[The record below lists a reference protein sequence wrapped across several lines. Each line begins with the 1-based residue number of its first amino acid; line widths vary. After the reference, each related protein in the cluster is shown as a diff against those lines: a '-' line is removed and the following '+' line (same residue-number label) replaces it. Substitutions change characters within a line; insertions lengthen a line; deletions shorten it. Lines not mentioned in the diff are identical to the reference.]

1 MAEYT
6 GKRIVPRHCGAWDQ
20 KKNYEMLTIVRH
32 EESGNSYIS
41 RRDVPAGTA
50 LTDTAYWML
59 HSVYSQQIADAE
71 RHLAE
76 AAEDVRSRIAASE
89 EKVAGELAD
98 TEKTVEQKTTAAEN
112 LTNANKAELNRR
124 MDGLDVRLNANVTAS
139 TESSADYAAEVV
151 DARVDEAGKEHGS
164 LGDCIRSVDKGKADK
179 AFAYG
184 LPFSY
189 PSAVNI
195 NTKEHQVEFPGN
207 FIFLTSTSN
216 YLIEKAKPVPYDPA
230 AVLTYLCYRIRDNTF
245 VTYEWYD
252 RVGEDEVVVF
262 VVVGANPVHS
272 YGRFPFLVDGVQP
285 LDNGTV
291 AGSHLANSAVNEAK
305 MADGAV
311 TEKKLAD
318 SSVTSRKLKF
328 DAVMEMPMC
337 LPVTQYTWSG
347 SFELMENGA
356 YHYYKTADETGYK
369 GGGFS
374 VPKAERFRKLYIDM
388 NYQADE
394 TMHFYVIASPLVEL
408 GTIPPTDGERKN
420 IRLEIPKGTLDK
432 KGHNENILRIAF
444 TSERVFNLYINSV
457 KVRYVD
463 TGAEY
468 FGEDYEAVK
477 EYAYGLPFS
486 YQGPVNINT
495 AEHRVEFPGNFLIL
509 SSRRKTFFS
518 PEPVPYNPDAALTY
532 ICYNISEEKLVTH
545 DWYDDTTECEVVV
558 FVVDP
563 KSPARSYGRLPF
575 LVDGLQPFGGGTV
588 AGSSLKDGSVTEGK
602 LAAGLTPW
610 KGKKVLFMGDS
621 ITALGT
627 GDRGWPKY
635 FNEIIQPSA
644 FVNTAVASARWCDYN
659 DTVYDG
665 NPVFN
670 GPDSNHNNVMGNQV
684 EKLLRGKDPSHP
696 HYSHVP
702 GYDDFDMILIAC
714 GTNDGVPSGEFENVF
729 TADGQAVAVETVS
742 RLTMQGAFRYT
753 IEKLQGM
760 YPNARIFICTPIQ
773 GYITTRNYAGAKA
786 RGDYLKL
793 LAGRMS
799 LEVIDTFE
807 CGICDIYEKKS
818 ENGRYLIDGL
828 HPNAA
833 GAKKM
838 GQYNAAAVM
847 RRYV

>member
-1 MAEYT
+1 MSEFI
-6 GKRIVPRHCGAWDQ
+6 GKRIVPVHGGVWDQ
-20 KKNYEMLTIVRH
+20 KRNYEMLTIVRH

-50 LTDTAYWML
+50 LTDTTYWML

-71 RHLAE
+71 RHLTE
-76 AAEDVRSRIAASE
+76 TTENVRS
-89 EKVAGELAD
+89 
-98 TEKTVEQKTTAAEN
+98 
-112 LTNANKAELNRR
+112 R
-124 MDGLDVRLNANVTAS
+124 MDGLEARINANVTAS

-151 DARVDEAGKEHGS
+151 DARVDESGKEHGS
-164 LGDCIRSVDKGKADK
+164 LGDYLRSVEKGKADK
-179 AFAYG
+179 VFAYG
-184 LPFSY
+184 LPYSY
-189 PSAVNI
+189 PKAINI

-216 YLIEKAKPVPYDPA
+216 YLIEKAEPIPYNPEA
-230 AVLTYLCYRIRDNTF
+230 ALTYLCYRIRDNTF

-262 VVVGANPVHS
+262 VVVGANPTHS
-272 YGRFPFLVDGVQP
+272 YGRIPFLVDGIQP
-285 LDNGTV
+285 LDNGSV
-291 AGSHLANSAVNEAK
+291 AGGALINGSVTEAK
-305 MADGAV
+305 VADGAV

-318 SSVTSRKLKF
+318 SSVTSGKLKF
-328 DAVMEMPMC
+328 DSVMGMPMR
-337 LPVTQYTWSG
+337 LPVTQYTWKG
-347 SFELMENGA
+347 NFELMENGA
-356 YHYYKTADETGYK
+356 YHYFKTADEPDYA

-374 VPKAERFRKLYIDM
+374 VPKAGQFRKLYIDM
-388 NYQADE
+388 NYQTDT
-394 TMHFYVIASPLVEL
+394 TMHFYVIASQLIKI
-408 GTIPPTDGERKN
+408 GTIPPTDGENRN
-420 IRLEIPKGTLDK
+420 IRLEIPKKVLDEG
-432 KGHNENILRIAF
+432 GHSENVLRIAF
-444 TSERVFNLYINSV
+444 TTEHVFDLYINSV
-457 KVRYVD
+457 KARYTD

-477 EYAYGLPFS
+477 EFAYGLPFS

-495 AEHRVEFPGNFLIL
+495 TEHQVEFPGNFVIL
-509 SSRRKTFFS
+509 SSRRKTFMS
-518 PEPVPYNPDAALTY
+518 PEPVPYNPDASLTY
-532 ICYNISEEKLVTH
+532 ICYNIRDQILVTH
-545 DWYDDTTECEVVV
+545 DWFDDTAECEVVV

-563 KSPARSYGRLPF
+563 HSPTRSYGRFPF
-575 LVDGLQPFGGGTV
+575 LVDGIQPFGGGTV
-588 AGSSLKDGSVTEGK
+588 AGSSLRDGSVTEGK
-602 LAAGLTPW
+602 LASELTPW
-610 KGKKVLFMGDS
+610 KGKKILFMGDS

-635 FNEIIQPSA
+635 FNEIIQPSS
-644 FVNTAVASARWCDYN
+644 FVNVAVISARWCDYT

-684 EKLLRGKDPSHP
+684 EKLLRGKDPGHP
-696 HYSHVP
+696 NYSRVP
-702 GYDDFDMILIAC
+702 SYDDFDMILIAC
-714 GTNDGVPSGEFENVF
+714 GTNDGVPSGEFENAF
-729 TADGQAVAVETVS
+729 TADGQAVAVETVN
-742 RLTMQGAFRYT
+742 RQTMQGAFRYT

-773 GYITTRNYAGAKA
+773 GYITTRSYSSAKA

-807 CGICDIYEKKS
+807 CGICDIYEKKDA
-818 ENGRYLIDGL
+818 NGRYLIDGL

-838 GQYNAAAVM
+838 GLYNAAAVM